1 MVSLQEQ
8 LEQATRD
15 AGLPPDDPMLDPLGA
30 SRKLRARGENNKV
43 AKSTKRKNDVRWN
56 HGYIVRA
63 GADSIPPPRVPS
75 CARPTR
81 CSHPHCLRIACD
93 SLAPSSCARQ
103 ATGLRAGRAAMVI
116 L

>member
-1 MVSLQEQ
+1 MQMVSLQEQ
-8 LEQATRD
+8 LEQATRE

-63 GADSIPPPRVPS
+63 EADALVATLPW
-75 CARPTR
+75 CNRPTR
-81 CSHPHCLRIACD
+81 CAY
-93 SLAPSSCARQ
+93 
-103 ATGLRAGRAAMVI
+103 
-116 L
+116 